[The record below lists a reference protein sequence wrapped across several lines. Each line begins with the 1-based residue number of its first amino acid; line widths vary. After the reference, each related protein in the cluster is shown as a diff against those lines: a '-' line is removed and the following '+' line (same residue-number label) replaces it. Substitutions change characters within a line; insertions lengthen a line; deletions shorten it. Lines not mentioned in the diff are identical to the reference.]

1 NVGARA
7 CDNLSIRIDKGIRF
21 ACERCDLDRKH
32 TFEPL
37 GCARANGGKAFGNTL
52 ERRQAET
59 HLEGRG
65 QQQYNRQ
72 NAKRGDK
79 RTVEAVYLLVDLRSI
94 ARDGNE
100 ITSLI
105 PEIDGALNDAQLLA
119 FGPFCITL
127 PRAARGR

>member
-1 NVGARA
+1 MGARA
-7 CDNLSIRIDKGIRF
+7 CDNLSIRLDKCIRF
-21 ACERCDLDRKH
+21 ACERCDLDRKL
-32 TFEPL
+32 TFKPL
-37 GCARANGGKAFGNTL
+37 GGARADGGKAFGNTF
-52 ERRQAET
+52 EGRQAEA

-65 QQQYNRQ
+65 QQQYDRQ

-105 PEIDGALNDAQLLA
+105 SEIDGALNDAQPLA
-119 FGPFCITL
+119 LGPFCITL
-127 PRAARGR
+127 PRAALGR